1 MIARLGHRLRWIWIA
16 IALAFP
22 IAALAQT
29 GGTTNER
36 EMLEA
41 IRDGRLKVNDEMIN
55 AQKILHPELRKY
67 SNQEIRSRL
76 EQRAKGMGQAKTA
89 DEADADAEGE
99 WNVRNRQDRDSASDT
114 LQDKRARDRGPKPPK
129 PGSETK
135 GSETDSGTGR
145 FPAQLKRFGYDFFSN
160 NPSNAGMN
168 GGGAPA
174 LPDYILS
181 PGDEIQIYTWGR
193 ENQNQTAAI
202 DNEGMF
208 HYPPLA
214 PMRLAGMKFSD
225 AQDMLT
231 REIQKING
239 MKASVGLGKLK
250 SIRVFVLGEVM
261 SPGAY
266 VVPAGATVTSALFQS
281 GGIQDIGSLR
291 AIQLKRNG
299 RVVANLDLYEMLL
312 NGNNRTDQQLLT
324 GDVIFVPVAP
334 IQVAVTGMVKRP
346 GIYEVK
352 TGIKV
357 LDVLGLAGGLSSNA
371 FKGRVRLD
379 RVENHKRKVVLDV
392 AMEKVGGG
400 GGGNA
405 TVQDG
410 DILNVEEVLAR
421 EYDVVYLHGNVNRPG
436 RYEFKKGMTI
446 KDLIPSARD
455 LKSETFFNYGH
466 IKRSTDEDQRGLL
479 LPFSLKDVF
488 DGKGEVPLMPRD
500 TVIVYSRFDIM
511 DEPEVKISGTVR
523 KPGRYPFVNE
533 MKVSDLVI
541 AGGGLTEDAYLPE
554 AHLIRALKAG
564 ESDSLFSTLIKV
576 NLANLIDNPGDTN
589 NVELRASDSLIIFP
603 RENFILPKFVTLTGA
618 VKTGGKFQLTA
629 NMGLPELIS
638 QAEGLTKT
646 TYTLNVEVVRKSIL
660 NDSVVD
666 RKIFQLNLKDI
677 MAGKSKFAL
686 QDGDA
691 VYIRDVVDRQ
701 GRIVTSIQGEL
712 NFPGKYEVAKNERIS
727 SVIRRAGGF
736 TEAAY
741 LRGVVFIRK
750 NVKERQLRAID
761 EISRKLSTE
770 TENMLAQTTN
780 EKDRATIQAAI
791 SQRKTLLEDA
801 KTAPYLGRV
810 VIQIDRKL
818 SFEGTDDDIVLE
830 DEDSLF
836 IPSIPS
842 TISILGEVFSPTNVV
857 VGERNS
863 TVGKCLDRAGG
874 VSEFG
879 DAGNIYYIQ
888 PDGSIVTPKNT
899 SFFKWRKVEPGGSII
914 VPPKGPKKD
923 YLDALA
929 KITQIIYQIAI
940 SVGVA
945 KTVF

>member
-1 MIARLGHRLRWIWIA
+1 VIPRLEHWKRLA
-16 IALAFP
+16 IIVAALAFP
-22 IAALAQT
+22 PMLTAQT
-29 GGTTNER
+29 GGTTNEK

-41 IRDGRLKVNDEMIN
+41 VRQGRIQVNDEMIN
-55 AQKILHPELRKY
+55 AQKALHPELRKY
-67 SNQEIRSRL
+67 SNQEIRRRL
-76 EQRAKGMGQAKTA
+76 EEKANGKGVNN
-89 DEADADAEGE
+89 EASGAETEKAWG
-99 WNVRNRQDRDSASDT
+99 NRNGTDSALDT
-114 LQDKRARDRGPKPPK
+114 VQSKRMPGRMGKAAK
-129 PGSETK
+129 PGQEEKSAE
-135 GSETDSGTGR
+135 SDSGTGR

-160 NPSNAGMN
+160 NPSNSGMN
-168 GGGAPA
+168 GGATPA

-193 ENQNQTAAI
+193 ENQNQTAPI

-225 AQDMLT
+225 AQDLLT

-239 MKASVGLGKLK
+239 MKASVGLGRLK
-250 SIRVFVLGEVM
+250 SIRVFVLGEVV

-299 RVVANLDLYEMLL
+299 KAVANLDLYEMLL
-312 NGNNRTDQQLLT
+312 NGNNRTDQQLLP

-334 IQVAVTGMVKRP
+334 IQVAVTGMVKRT

-352 TGIKV
+352 PGTKV

-371 FKGRVRLD
+371 FKGRIRLD
-379 RVENHKRKVVLDV
+379 RVESHRRKVVLDV
-392 AMEKVGGG
+392 PMEKVGGG
-400 GGGNA
+400 GNA
-405 TVQDG
+405 IVQDG
-410 DILNVEEVLAR
+410 DMLNVEEVLDR
-421 EYDVVYLHGNVNRPG
+421 EYDVVYLRGNVNRPG

-455 LKSETFFNYGH
+455 LKTETFFSYGH
-466 IKRSTDEDQRGLL
+466 IKRSTEEDQRALL

-564 ESDSLFSTLIKV
+564 ESDSLFSKLIKV
-576 NLANLIDNPGDTN
+576 NLANLIENPGDSN

-603 RENFILPKFVTLTGA
+603 RQNFILPKFVTVNGS
-618 VKTGGKFQLTA
+618 VKTAGKFQLTQD
-629 NMGLPELIS
+629 MGLPELIS
-638 QAEGLTKT
+638 QAEGLTRT
-646 TYTLNVEVVRKSIL
+646 TYTLNVEVVRKTVL
-660 NDSVVD
+660 NDSLVD
-666 RKIFQLNLKDI
+666 RKIYQLNLKDI
-677 MAGKSKFAL
+677 IAGKSSFRL

-701 GRIVTSIQGEL
+701 GRIVASLQGEL
-712 NFPGKYEVAKNERIS
+712 NFPGKYEVAKNERLS

-736 TEAAY
+736 SEAAY

-750 NVKERQLRAID
+750 AVKDRQLRAID
-761 EISRKLSTE
+761 EISRKLSSE

-810 VIQIDRKL
+810 VIHLDRAL
-818 SFEGTDDDIVLE
+818 SFAGTDEDIIME

-836 IPSIPS
+836 IPSKPS

-857 VGERNS
+857 VGDRNS
-863 TVGKCLDRAGG
+863 TVGKCLNQAGG
-874 VSEFG
+874 VSEYG

-899 SFFKWRKVEPGGSII
+899 SFFTWRKVEPGGSII

-923 YLDALA
+923 YLDAMS